1 MFPPWRYLY
10 VDSPLRL
17 LPPRGL
23 CDATLRKQPPHEHKP
38 YCRPNELRRDES
50 GSRGGSDSRERVAEH
65 PTDRDGG
72 VRKAR
77 GAREEIG
84 AADVGADGD
93 RCEVRAT
100 RAHES
105 EDHDDESGGR
115 HDLAEKVTWR
125 EAHSGAERDGSLPEH
140 EVREDRADDASDNLG
155 GDVQRGVAP
164 RPQPAERID
173 DRDHRIEVCAADR
186 HEHENEYSEAE
197 CRGESV
203 LEQLQT
209 DVAGRELLGGDP
221 GADHDRGE
229 ARASEEFCGQTS
241 GEGKGAGRGH
251 WPIIPTRVE
260 RLVNTACR
268 WRAWLRVNAS

>member
-17 LPPRGL
+17 LPPRGR

-164 RPQPAERID
+164 RPQPAERIH
-173 DRDHRIEVCAADR
+173 DRDNGIEVGTADG
-186 HEHENEYSEAE
+186 HEDEDEHAEAE
-197 CRGESV
+197 GGREGI
-203 LEQLQT
+203 LQQLQP
-209 DVAGRELLGGDP
+209 DIVRRELLCRDA
-221 GADHDRGE
+221 GADDNGGE
-229 ARASEEFCGQTS
+229 ASASQKFGGEAS
-241 GEGKGAGRGH
+241 GYGKGMGRSH
-251 WPIIPTRVE
+251 QAIIPKHR
-260 RLVNTACR
+260 
-268 WRAWLRVNAS
+268 